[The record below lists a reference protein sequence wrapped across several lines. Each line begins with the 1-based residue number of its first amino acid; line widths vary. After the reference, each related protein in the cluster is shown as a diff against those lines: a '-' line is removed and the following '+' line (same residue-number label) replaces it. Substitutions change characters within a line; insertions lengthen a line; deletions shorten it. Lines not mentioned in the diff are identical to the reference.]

1 MIRTFEYDLLQCEER
16 TWHSWENFT
25 ETLTQNFQNFR
36 KQFPDEQVKIKFNYT
51 CEGTVILIDNK
62 IFYQRLHEFGK
73 KYNVKLSNIT
83 FRGSNEKIQQSYD
96 KWHELYSDT
105 PDKINVESECF
116 GLFLYRKN
124 SGYHNHLIY
133 TKEAPEGIRSK
144 KYNCLNGN
152 MLPHRLMFMLSMFK
166 ENLVDTENTLTSFH
180 AFPELLNPSPTD
192 PVLKHQKWVDL
203 LTNDIRNL
211 LPLQFDI
218 TGDWQEIYD
227 KVFEPYP
234 AVNNLD
240 WNKVGD
246 FRNIYENTYFTITT
260 EGSECQSLC
269 DYHWEDEINDYFK
282 TFHTEMFITEKTTR
296 PILNLH
302 PQIIYGATGTIEHL
316 KSLGYKTFSDYWSE
330 DYDNVDGEHKLESIM
345 NVIKEMSAKSIE
357 ELHEMY
363 WDMMPI
369 LKHNQ
374 EILLDTE
381 I

>member
-1 MIRTFEYDLLQCEER
+1 MNDAL
-16 TWHSWENFT
+16 
-25 ETLTQNFQNFR
+25 
-36 KQFPDEQVKIKFNYT
+36 
-51 CEGTVILIDNK
+51 
-62 IFYQRLHEFGK
+62 K
-73 KYNVKLSNIT
+73 K
-83 FRGSNEKIQQSYD
+83 
-96 KWHELYSDT
+96 
-105 PDKINVESECF
+105 
-116 GLFLYRKN
+116 
-124 SGYHNHLIY
+124 
-133 TKEAPEGIRSK
+133 
-144 KYNCLNGN
+144 
-152 MLPHRLMFMLSMFK
+152 
-166 ENLVDTENTLTSFH
+166 NLVDTENTLTSFH

-192 PVLKHQKWVDL
+192 PVLKHQSWVDL
-203 LTNDIRNL
+203 LTDDVKSK

-218 TGDWQEIYD
+218 TGDWQQIYD

-246 FRNIYENTYFTITT
+246 FRNIYESTYFTITT

-269 DYHWEDEINDYFK
+269 DYHWVDEINDYFK
-282 TFHTEMFITEKTTR
+282 SFHTEMFITEKTTR

-330 DYDNVDGEHKLESIM
+330 DYDNVDGEHKLEAIM
-345 NVIKEMSAKSIE
+345 NIIKQMSAKSLQ

-374 EILLDTE
+374 AVLLDTSM
-381 I
+381 